1 MVDMPDSFYH
11 SYIHELLEKT
21 KARGHDVVFITD
33 SKDIRRGD
41 CLFLIGCRSI
51 LSKEQL
57 QLNKYNLVL
66 HPSKLPE
73 GRGSAALIW
82 KILEGDNEFYLTLFE
97 ANTKIDSGDIY
108 YQEKIML
115 EGHELSD
122 EIRYKQA
129 MKAFDIVLKFID
141 SYPNVHGKKQE
152 GKSTFYPKRT
162 PKDSELNI
170 DKTIREQFNLLRV
183 VDNERYPAF
192 FNYRGHKFVLRIYE
206 EICCACGYSNLINK
220 EVCAGCGKKLK

>member
-115 EGHELSD
+115 QISQWEL
-122 EIRYKQA
+122 
-129 MKAFDIVLKFID
+129 L
-141 SYPNVHGKKQE
+141 
-152 GKSTFYPKRT
+152 
-162 PKDSELNI
+162 ELEDFFLSINYHMMITIILLQFGFQQNI
-170 DKTIREQFNLLRV
+170 
-183 VDNERYPAF
+183 
-192 FNYRGHKFVLRIYE
+192 
-206 EICCACGYSNLINK
+206 
-220 EVCAGCGKKLK
+220 

>member
-1 MVDMPDSFYH
+1 MKITLMVDMPDSFYL
-11 SYIHELLEKT
+11 SYIHGFLEKLR
-21 KARGHDVVFITD
+21 ALGHDVVYIND
-33 SKDIRRGD
+33 SKYIRPGD
-41 CLFLIGCRSI
+41 CLFLLGCRSI

-57 QLNKYNLVL
+57 KLNKYNLVI

-73 GRGSAALIW
+73 GKGSAALIW
-82 KILEGDNEFYLTLFE
+82 KILEGENELYLTLFE
-97 ANTKIDSGDIY
+97 ANEKIDSGDIY

-129 MKAFDIVLKFID
+129 MKAFDIIVKFID
-141 SYPNVHGKKQE
+141 SYPNIHCKKQE
-152 GKSTFYPKRT
+152 GKSTFYPRRT

-170 DKTIREQFNLLRV
+170 NKTIHEQFNLLRV

-192 FNYRGHKFVLRIYE
+192 FKYKGHIY
-206 EICCACGYSNLINK
+206 IIKIYKK
-220 EVCAGCGKKLK
+220 E

>member
-1 MVDMPDSFYH
+1 MKITIIVDMPDSFYL
-11 SYIHELLEKT
+11 SYIHELLEKLR
-21 KARGHDVVFITD
+21 ARGHDVVYISD
-33 SKDIRRGD
+33 PKDIRRGD
-41 CLFLIGCRSI
+41 CLFLLGCRSI
-51 LSKEQL
+51 LSKDQL
-57 QLNKYNLVL
+57 KLNKYNVVL

-73 GRGSAALIW
+73 GKGSAALIW
-82 KILEGDNEFYLTLFE
+82 KISEGENELYFTLFE
-97 ANTKIDSGDIY
+97 ANEKIDSGDIY
-108 YQEKIML
+108 YQEKIVL

-162 PKDSELNI
+162 PKDSEVDIN
-170 DKTIREQFNLLRV
+170 KTIREQFNLFRV

-192 FNYRGHKFVLRIYE
+192 FKYKGHIY
-206 EICCACGYSNLINK
+206 IIKIY
-220 EVCAGCGKKLK
+220 KKDQN